1 MAVAMDERRVAI
13 LVLRDAGRAADV
25 DLLAAELRA
34 SRACEVE
41 VSGDADRLLRLD
53 GTDAVYADWGER
65 PLTEEQ
71 ERRLAGFVHAGGT
84 VVAAGRTLSTWAANP
99 GVVDLAGW
107 SPDGR
112 TMHTELVVELIDR
125 TAGIGSFP
133 VHDTVHLLPSLP
145 DGATPLLHTHWRYGE
160 QVVAYARPAGAGRFV
175 YFGLGNDPQT
185 YAGVEFRRA
194 VLRTLVE
201 SLRASSPT
209 RLIGVGLLGFGA
221 LGSAHVAAIRGV
233 PGLEVRGVC
242 DRAVARREAA
252 LGLGIP
258 AYPAAREFFASDI
271 DVVIVGTPPADH
283 ANSVLAALDSGKHVV
298 SEKPFAIT
306 TADCDRMIER
316 ATATQR
322 VLTVYQNRRWDPD
335 FLALQNVVR
344 RGAVG
349 ELFYMESFVG
359 EHAHP
364 CHYWHS
370 HQPVSGGS
378 VYDWGSHYVDWM
390 LQLFDPPVTA
400 VRAVEHK
407 LVWHDVTNADH
418 VSVEIRFA
426 DGAQAFFTQSS
437 IAAARK
443 PKWYVLGTRGAVV
456 GSWQHVVERGRG
468 PDGEMDETL
477 VTPTDLP
484 ARLTVSR
491 PGAGGGS
498 DDETVSLAT
507 RDRSAFYRN
516 LAGHLRFGEPLAV
529 TAAQARR
536 TVAVLEAATASSER
550 GGAVVATHI

>member
-1 MAVAMDERRVAI
+1 MAGAMDERRAAI
-13 LVLRDAGRAADV
+13 LVLRDPRRAGDV

-41 VSGDADRLLRLD
+41 IAGDADRLLRLE
-53 GTDAVYADWGER
+53 GTDAVYADWSDR

-71 ERRLAGFVHAGGT
+71 GRRLAGFVHAGGT
-84 VVAAGRTLSTWAANP
+84 LVAAGGTLSAWAANP
-99 GVVDLAGW
+99 RVVDLAGW

-112 TMHTELVVELIDR
+112 TMHTELVVEPTDR
-125 TAGIGSFP
+125 SAGIGSFP

-145 DGATPLLHTHWRYGE
+145 DGATPLLRTHWRFGE

-175 YFGLGNDPQT
+175 YFGLGSDPQT
-185 YAGVEFRRA
+185 YASVEFRRA
-194 VLRTLVE
+194 VLGTLVK
-201 SLRASSPT
+201 SLRAESPT
-209 RLIGVGLLGFGA
+209 RVVGVGLLGFGA

-233 PGLEVRGVC
+233 PGFEVRAVC
-242 DRAVARREAA
+242 DLAEARREAA
-252 LGLGIP
+252 FGLGIP
-258 AYPAAREFFASDI
+258 AYPATREFFAADV

-298 SEKPFAIT
+298 SEKPLAIT

-335 FLALQNVVR
+335 FLALANLVH
-344 RGAVG
+344 RGG
-349 ELFYMESFVG
+349 IGDLFYMESFVG

-364 CHYWHS
+364 CHFWHS

-390 LQLFDPPVTA
+390 LQLFDPPVIA

-418 VSVEIRFA
+418 VNVELRFES
-426 DGAQAFFTQSS
+426 GAQAFFTQSS

-443 PKWYVLGTRGAVV
+443 PKWYLLGTRGAVV
-456 GSWQHVVERGRG
+456 GNWQHAVERHRG

-477 VTPTDLP
+477 ITPTDLP
-484 ARLTVSR
+484 ARLIVSR

-498 DDETVSLAT
+498 DDESLSLPT

-536 TVAVLEAATASSER
+536 TVAVLEAAAASSER